1 MSAPEPDATWD
12 QKVGRSIR
20 RFFGGLTGR
29 MSEIDAWESAKLQ
42 ALERQQKAARTR
54 SSQELHEELER
65 LEREDRSE

>member
-1 MSAPEPDATWD
+1 MNQREPDITWD

-29 MSEIDAWESAKLQ
+29 MSEIEEWESAKLE
-42 ALERQQKAARTR
+42 AMERQQQAARTR

-65 LEREDRSE
+65 LERGNRPE